1 MEEEIIIDEE
11 IKEPAPEEQPEPAL
25 PDIVNDIRAEY
36 ENKLSDLEAKHAAA
50 LKDRDDII
58 KQLINGNEG
67 APQHTESFVDK
78 INSKRNYK
86 KW

>member
-1 MEEEIIIDEE
+1 MEE
-11 IKEPAPEEQPEPAL
+11 IKVTEEEEVTEEKTEEPSL
-25 PDIVNDIRAEY
+25 PDIVADIKAEY
-36 ENKLSDLEAKHAAA
+36 EAKLSDQAAKHAAE

-58 KQLINGNEG
+58 KQLIGG
-67 APQHTESFVDK
+67 AGSETPAESFVDK

>member
-1 MEEEIIIDEE
+1 MEEEIKI
-11 IKEPAPEEQPEPAL
+11 PEEEEVIEEKTEEPSL
-25 PDIVNDIRAEY
+25 PDIVADIKAEY
-36 ENKLSDLEAKHAAA
+36 EAKLSDQAAKHAAE

-58 KQLINGNEG
+58 KQLIGG
-67 APQHTESFVDK
+67 AGSETHTESFVDK